1 MRESDIAIG
10 FGCGFVGVI
19 GHDPSWSHGVGWGW
33 ALCDRP
39 SDGGGGRLACGFEPV
54 TDSPRLETTGGGAIR
69 HIMFKVCI

>member
-39 SDGGGGRLACGFEPV
+39 SDGGGGGVSLAASNP
-54 TDSPRLETTGGGAIR
+54 SPIR
-69 HIMFKVCI
+69 PDLRQQGVVSSVI